1 MAELLAAKNIII
13 CGHYGVGKTNFALNL
28 AYISAGRGEHAALID
43 LDLVNP
49 YFRSSDYTDS
59 LTKRGVDVIPPVFA
73 GTTLDVPSVSSRM
86 ISALNGPHSRV
97 IIDAGGD
104 DAGAT
109 VLGSIAEHLA
119 GADMFYCVNLFRPQV
134 CSPEDAL
141 AILREIEAASHLK
154 ATGIVDNSHLSAYT
168 SAEDILRGY
177 QYAKTVA
184 GLAGLPLAA
193 VTVPRGL
200 FDTDH
205 ETMKHIENLM
215 PVDILVK
222 TPWQQ

>member
-28 AYISAGRGEHAALID
+28 AALSANSGEHTALID

-49 YFRSSDYTDS
+49 YFRSSDYIDD
-59 LTKRGVDVIPPVFA
+59 LTKSGVKVIPPVFA
-73 GTTLDVPSVSSRM
+73 GTTLDVPSVSGRV
-86 ISALNGPHSRV
+86 IPALGGQYDRV

-109 VLGSIAEHLA
+109 VLGSIAGHLA
-119 GADMFYCVNLFRPQV
+119 GAYMLYCVNLFRPQV
-134 CSPEDAL
+134 CTPAEAV

-154 ATGIVDNSHLSAYT
+154 AAGIVDNSHLGAYT

-177 QYAKTVA
+177 EYAKVVA
-184 GLAGLPLAA
+184 KSAGLPLVA
-193 VTVPRGL
+193 VTLPRSL
-200 FDTDH
+200 A
-205 ETMKHIENLM
+205 ETQSADMKHIENLM